1 MGAPDPCEW
10 AISTA
15 VETSWWQPVICL
27 PGAPCVPHSAL
38 TVHLWPRNSPKCE
51 WPQKSLPRTAR
62 TLAVAGESDEWPNRT
77 PSFRLG
83 VGLMDKLPG
92 DVWHAT
98 GHLDWVLLA
107 TLALG
112 FGVQKWA
119 RVPI

>member
-1 MGAPDPCEW
+1 MCATFHFDSAFMASRLETAPNANGSRSCSP
-10 AISTA
+10 
-15 VETSWWQPVICL
+15 
-27 PGAPCVPHSAL
+27 APYA
-38 TVHLWPRNSPKCE
+38 
-51 WPQKSLPRTAR
+51 
-62 TLAVAGESDEWPNRT
+62 LAVAGESDEWPNRT

>member
-1 MGAPDPCEW
+1 MRMANGPRSRSPAPH
-10 AISTA
+10 A
-15 VETSWWQPVICL
+15 
-27 PGAPCVPHSAL
+27 
-38 TVHLWPRNSPKCE
+38 
-51 WPQKSLPRTAR
+51 
-62 TLAVAGESDEWPNRT
+62 LAVAGESDEWPNRT
-77 PSFRLG
+77 PSFRIG
-83 VGLMDKLPG
+83 VGPMDKLPG

>member
-1 MGAPDPCEW
+1 M
-10 AISTA
+10 
-15 VETSWWQPVICL
+15 
-27 PGAPCVPHSAL
+27 
-38 TVHLWPRNSPKCE
+38 
-51 WPQKSLPRTAR
+51 
-62 TLAVAGESDEWPNRT
+62 
-77 PSFRLG
+77 G
-83 VGLMDKLPG
+83 VGPMDKLPG